1 MNINTLC
8 IHGSN
13 VYRNDTGA
21 ISVPIFQNATFAH
34 PGVGQSTGYDYS
46 RIQNPTREHLEETIA
61 QLEHGNEALAFS
73 SGMAAVTALF
83 ETIFTVAHTGCLTAF
98 PLIMS
103 CSSRRSTP
111 RIQQRSRALSHL
123 SPKLFLSKRRPTP

>member
-21 ISVPIFQNATFAH
+21 ISVPIFQNATFSH

-61 QLEHGNEALAFS
+61 HLEHGNEALAFS

-83 ETIFTVAHTGCLTAF
+83 ELFKNGDR
-98 PLIMS
+98 
-103 CSSRRSTP
+103 SS
-111 RIQQRSRALSHL
+111 
-123 SPKLFLSKRRPTP
+123 KK